1 MIIERNIQKTIISQF
16 DKDTILLLI
25 GARQV
30 GKTTL
35 LRLCKKIL
43 EKRKNTVFYFTLED
57 PTLLEDLNNHPEQI
71 FKYIKKDLSV
81 KSFLLLDEIQY
92 LKNPSNF
99 LKYIYD
105 QYSEN
110 IKIICTGSS
119 AFYIDQKF
127 NDSLA
132 GRKRIITVHPFSFS
146 EYLRVK
152 TPELSKLI
160 TTDSFIKTGQKHN
173 FLIQEKRSL
182 ILHWQDYAI
191 YGGYPRIIIEEDPEE
206 KQLLL
211 QELHQSLLKKDIY
224 EAGVKNQAQFY
235 KLLKLLAAQ
244 CGELLNLNE
253 LANTLGISRKA
264 VENYIYILQKSFI
277 IHICPTFQSNLR
289 KELTKMP
296 KVFLLDSGYRNSL
309 LNSFKPLSDRADGG
323 STFENLFFLSLIKS
337 GNNNAKFWRT
347 QDKHEVD
354 FIVNDKLAF
363 ELKLNPRK
371 FNENHYDKFKN
382 SYPKIPLKLV
392 VPDHN
397 EILDIFDFCS

>member
-1 MIIERNIQKTIISQF
+1 MIIERNIQKTIVSQL

-35 LRLCKKIL
+35 LRFCKKFL
-43 EKRKNTVFYFTLED
+43 EKREEKVFYFTLED
-57 PTLLEDLNNHPEQI
+57 PTLLEDLDNHPEQI
-71 FKYIKKDLSV
+71 FKYMKINPSAKT
-81 KSFLLLDEIQY
+81 FLLLDEIQY

-99 LKYIYD
+99 LKYLYD
-105 QYSEN
+105 QYREN

-119 AFYIDQKF
+119 AFYIDQNF
-127 NDSLA
+127 NNSLA

-146 EYLRVK
+146 EYLRAVE
-152 TPELSKLI
+152 PELSTLCN
-160 TTDSFIKTGQKHN
+160 TDSFLKTGQKRN

-191 YGGYPRIIIEEDPEE
+191 YGGYPRIVLEEDPEE
-206 KQLLL
+206 KQFLL
-211 QELHQSLLKKDIY
+211 QELHQSFLKKDIY

-235 KLLKLLAAQ
+235 KLLKLLASQ
-244 CGELLNLNE
+244 CGELLNQNE
-253 LANTLGISRKA
+253 LANTLGISRNA
-264 VENYIYILQKSFI
+264 IENYIYILQKSFI
-277 IHICPTFQSNLR
+277 IHICPPFQSNLR

-309 LNSFKPLSDRADGG
+309 LNSFKPLSNRVDGG

-337 GNNNAKFWRT
+337 GNGNIKFWRT

-371 FNENHYDKFKN
+371 FNKNHYDKFKN
-382 SYPKIPLKLV
+382 SYPQIPLRLI
-392 VPDHN
+392 VPEN
-397 EILDIFDFCS
+397 EKFLDILDFCS